1 MNGMDGVQRL
11 VARRV
16 EKMLDAL
23 AAQVVR
29 GRTGEEVPT
38 FQLTLHLAQG
48 IRLSG
53 VLLDYI
59 PREAI
64 LLASTKEGLLSRG
77 ESVTYVEFSSVIAVS
92 VESPALLNQ
101 VPFLVRAALGRED
114 LLRYSERLSK
124 GLADQFLP
132 GEAQLGGKALS
143 FEVDWVELDTE
154 PGRRALEDAMNAVTH
169 ALRLIGREPNGRD
182 NLRRIAR
189 VRFARG
195 RQTEASLEGETGQV
209 LINPAA
215 PVPSAQLLRKGLTA
229 NS

>member
-1 MNGMDGVQRL
+1 MDGVQRL

-124 GLADQFLP
+124 GLTEQFLP
-132 GEAQLGGKALS
+132 GEVQLGGKALS

-195 RQTEASLEGETGQV
+195 RQTAASLEGETGQV
-209 LINPAA
+209 SIDPAA
-215 PVPSAQLLRKGLTA
+215 PVPSAQILRKSLTA

>member
-38 FQLTLHLAQG
+38 FHLTLHLAQG

-124 GLADQFLP
+124 GLTDQFLP

-143 FEVDWVELDTE
+143 FEVEWVELDTE

-195 RQTEASLEGETGQV
+195 RQTAASLEGETGQV
-209 LINPAA
+209 SIDPAA
-215 PVPSAQLLRKGLTA
+215 PVPSAQVLRKGLTA

>member
-1 MNGMDGVQRL
+1 MDGVQRL

-23 AAQVVR
+23 ASQVAR

-38 FQLTLHLAQG
+38 FHLTLHLAQG

-53 VLLDYI
+53 VLLDYL

-64 LLASTKEGLLSRG
+64 LLASSKEGLLSRG
-77 ESVTYVEFSSVIAVS
+77 ESVTYVEFSSIVAVS
-92 VESPALLNQ
+92 VDSPALLNQ

-114 LLRYSERLSK
+114 LLRHSEKLSR
-124 GLADQFLP
+124 GISEHFWP
-132 GEAQLGGKALS
+132 GEVQLGGKALS

-154 PGRRALEDAMNAVTH
+154 PGRRALEDAMNAVAH
-169 ALRLIGREPNGRD
+169 ALRLIGREPNGREH
-182 NLRRIAR
+182 LRRIAR

-195 RQTEASLEGETGQV
+195 RSTAASLEGDTGQV
-209 LINPAA
+209 SINPAA
-215 PVPSAQLLRKGLTA
+215 PVPSVQVIRKEFGAGLGL
-229 NS
+229 